1 MGACGS
7 TKNKSSVAKSRTL
20 DNKKEPEN
28 TTKPIKENQT
38 FTNPKTNGIPA
49 PIKETKTDIIK
60 EINKPADPNPNRK
73 RYKKRKDLD
82 DGGYYDGE
90 LFDGKPDGYGIREFK
105 NGDKYEGT
113 FKDGN
118 IDGKGKFISKDGEV
132 YDGEFKDNKHFG
144 FGILTFPDDSKYEGN
159 FVNDEFEGNGKYTYI

>member
-49 PIKETKTDIIK
+49 PINKTNTT

-73 RYKKRKDLD
+73 RYKKK
-82 DGGYYDGE
+82 
-90 LFDGKPDGYGIREFK
+90 
-105 NGDKYEGT
+105 
-113 FKDGN
+113 
-118 IDGKGKFISKDGEV
+118 
-132 YDGEFKDNKHFG
+132 
-144 FGILTFPDDSKYEGN
+144 
-159 FVNDEFEGNGKYTYI
+159 